1 MFDTS
6 VAIAFRDQ
14 HEPTLERAG
23 RLDQIVVL
31 PILAV
36 VELEGGVAAANVDRD
51 KRRASLDRM
60 YALLEIVPFTE
71 REAAVYRQIVTRLG
85 FSRSKIIDRMIAA
98 QAIMA
103 GARLATLNPRD
114 FRGIADL
121 QIDDWSIAES

>member
-14 HEPTLERAG
+14 HGPTLERAS
-23 RLDQIVVL
+23 RLDNIVVL
-31 PILAV
+31 PILGV
-36 VELEGGVAAANVDRD
+36 VELEGGVAAATVDRE

-60 YALLEIVPFTE
+60 YAVLDIVPFTE

-98 QAIMA
+98 QAITA
-103 GARLATLNPRD
+103 GATLATLNPRD
-114 FRGIADL
+114 FRDIPEL
-121 QIDDWSIAES
+121 ILEDWSSAPQ

>member
-51 KRRASLDRM
+51 RRRASLDRM

-121 QIDDWSIAES
+121 RIDDWSITES

>member
-1 MFDTS
+1 
-6 VAIAFRDQ
+6 
-14 HEPTLERAG
+14 
-23 RLDQIVVL
+23 
-31 PILAV
+31 
-36 VELEGGVAAANVDRD
+36 
-51 KRRASLDRM
+51 M

-85 FSRSKIIDRMIAA
+85 FSRSKIIDRMVAA

-121 QIDDWSIAES
+121 RIDDWSITES

>member
-85 FSRSKIIDRMIAA
+85 FSRPKIIDRMIAA
-98 QAIMA
+98 QAITA